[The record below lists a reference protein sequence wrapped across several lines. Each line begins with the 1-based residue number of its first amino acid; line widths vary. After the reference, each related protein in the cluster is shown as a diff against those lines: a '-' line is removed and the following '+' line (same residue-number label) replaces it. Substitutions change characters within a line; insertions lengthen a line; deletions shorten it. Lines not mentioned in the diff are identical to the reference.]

1 MKTVNVIGKLLLPN
15 GMPASNLEGFA
26 VLNQYSVDSDVV
38 VPASTQFKT
47 NDEGEFSI
55 DLWPNALGSQYSRY
69 IVKARTFT
77 ETVLDVVIRVP
88 DVDVPV
94 NIKDII
100 VQQPYPPVNQALQ
113 VLLDIQETA
122 VQINAGANV
131 AIDAAEGALVSEQN
145 AKDSELL
152 SKDWAIKMDG
162 LVDNEDFSA
171 KHWATLAKDSSDQS
185 ASDVI
190 QSSESAAKALVSEQN
205 AKVSE
210 DNAKQSEVNAKDSEN
225 VSLVQ
230 ADIAIENASIA
241 ISKAES
247 ASLSEINAGL
257 SSASALD
264 SKNKS
269 KISEDNAK
277 DSELLSKDW
286 AIKVDGPVVDDEYS
300 SKFHAER
307 SKVSSDAS
315 TLAAVQAATQAVN
328 ADVSLVE
335 ARTMADVS
343 KEWATKT
350 NGKVDG
356 VDYSSKHYALL
367 ASQAII
373 DVDGAKTAATDA
385 NQSADNAKDSELLAE
400 SYKNEANTSKNLAK
414 DWSIKIDGT
423 VDGVECSAKY
433 YANQA
438 KTDSDLAGGYANS
451 ASSDA
456 SYINTR
462 IVEAETAAGNAKTS
476 ETNAKSSED
485 LANTYKLEAKGYSES
500 ATASFN
506 NINEIELLAE
516 QYATN
521 AATSELNAKT
531 SETNSKTSELNAKS
545 SEDSALLSATV
556 AGTEAVKVNTGV
568 LDASNYAD
576 DAYQSSLILGL
587 IANPPPTGTYRLISI
602 NGVLRWELV

>member
-47 NDEGEFSI
+47 NEDGEFSI

-69 IVKARTFT
+69 IVKVRTFT

-122 VQINAGANV
+122 VQINAGVNV
-131 AIDAAEGALVSEQN
+131 AIEAIEASEGALVSEQN
-145 AKDSELL
+145 AK
-152 SKDWAIKMDG
+152 A
-162 LVDNEDFSA
+162 
-171 KHWATLAKDSSDQS
+171 
-185 ASDVI
+185 
-190 QSSESAAKALVSEQN
+190 
-205 AKVSE
+205 
-210 DNAKQSEVNAKDSEN
+210 
-225 VSLVQ
+225 
-230 ADIAIENASIA
+230 
-241 ISKAES
+241 
-247 ASLSEINAGL
+247 
-257 SSASALD
+257 
-264 SKNKS
+264 
-269 KISEDNAK
+269 
-277 DSELLSKDW
+277 SELLSKDW
-286 AIKVDGPVVDDEYS
+286 AIKVDGPVVDNEYS

-328 ADVSLVE
+328 ADASLVE
-335 ARTMADVS
+335 ARTMADTS

-356 VDYSSKHYALL
+356 VDYS
-367 ASQAII
+367 
-373 DVDGAKTAATDA
+373 
-385 NQSADNAKDSELLAE
+385 
-400 SYKNEANTSKNLAK
+400 
-414 DWSIKIDGT
+414 
-423 VDGVECSAKY
+423 AKY

-438 KTDSDLAGGYANS
+438 KTDS
-451 ASSDA
+451 
-456 SYINTR
+456 
-462 IVEAETAAGNAKTS
+462 
-476 ETNAKSSED
+476 D

-531 SETNSKTSELNAKS
+531 SETNSKQSELRSKDSELASKDSEEKAEISKTKSQQWASNPENIPVEGDLYSALHYASKANASATIANQKADEASLSESNAKDS
-545 SEDSALLSATV
+545 ELAAKISEDNALLSANKFAENFAQMATAIINTQTIV
-556 AGTEAVKVNTGV
+556 VNHHGFG
-568 LDASNYAD
+568 D
-576 DAYQSSLILGL
+576 
-587 IANPPPTGTYRLISI
+587 
-602 NGVLRWELV
+602 